1 VARRR
6 ELFALA
12 VIVCGLALSALAHLP
27 RDPAAA
33 TPPSRHDQARAS
45 APARDV
51 ALRALRDDRPLDL
64 NTAVAADLELLPGVG
79 PALAQRIVE
88 HRTAHGAF
96 ASVDGLRQVR
106 GIGPKTLAR
115 LRPLVAIA
123 AAPSPSI
130 GRTPTPAT
138 R

>member
-1 VARRR
+1 M
-6 ELFALA
+6 
-12 VIVCGLALSALAHLP
+12 IVCGLALGALARLP
-27 RDPAAA
+27 RVPAAVA
-33 TPPSRHDQARAS
+33 PASHLQQRARPA
-45 APARDV
+45 ARDV

-88 HRTAHGAF
+88 HRAAHGAF
-96 ASVDGLRQVR
+96 SSIDGLRGVR

-123 AAPSPSI
+123 GPLPAPTTTI